1 MIIFLILDAFNFL
14 KVKLE
19 SYYDNPY
26 TYLYIYFNYLFLII
40 IINYYKFINI
50 KNI

>member
-1 MIIFLILDAFNFL
+1 MIRD
-14 KVKLE
+14 
-19 SYYDNPY
+19 PY

>member
-1 MIIFLILDAFNFL
+1 MIRDA
-14 KVKLE
+14 
-19 SYYDNPY
+19 Y